1 LEGIQRYMAGTFV
14 LQNSNSG
21 GIVSQLNFL
30 DLHGLD
36 DSYLTDRVKNI
47 YAVTPEKVSQMTKD
61 HFKYEDMTL
70 VLVGDKKLLEKQ
82 IKQHEAAKK
91 MK

>member
-1 LEGIQRYMAGTFV
+1 M
-14 LQNSNSG
+14 N
-21 GIVSQLNFL
+21 
-30 DLHGLD
+30 

-61 HFKYEDMTL
+61 YFKYEDMIM

-82 IKQHEAAKK
+82 IKAHQEAQKVK
-91 MK
+91 